1 MSRPGEMEVEAV
13 ESPGDAGDP
22 DLGDG
27 AALRRY
33 NSAPMINNI
42 GREGSPLS
50 LASDGKSRRNSGGF
64 LSRQGTATPPSP
76 GRVMSSRVNQIKQE
90 EGADLINRETAH
102 ERETRAALHISQS
115 CEDLSLSEA
124 LPELEKTITQRRS
137 DFFPLSPSPSPT
149 RGIGKQLYSPSL
161 QAPVS
166 PSRAPSPR
174 RFTTKRSAS
183 PISHI
188 RPSTLGSLKRKAD
201 FEVDHTSKRLFLGTG
216 DLEFNFTSSMLN
228 QSLSPCSSS
237 DCRPSPATSPHVDTP
252 SPTPSPA
259 HAPLSLAAL
268 SPDTDPG
275 RSPSPAHTTLSMA
288 GSAFTPVS
296 R

>member
-1 MSRPGEMEVEAV
+1 MEVEAV

-76 GRVMSSRVNQIKQE
+76 GRVMSSRVNQIKQ
-90 EGADLINRETAH
+90 LINRETAH

-188 RPSTLGSLKRKAD
+188 RPSTLGSLKRKARHPPD

-228 QSLSPCSSS
+228 QRSEFTCTLTRTHGSFLSPCSSS

-252 SPTPSPA
+252 SPAPSPA

-268 SPDTDPG
+268 SPD
-275 RSPSPAHTTLSMA
+275 
-288 GSAFTPVS
+288 
-296 R
+296 